1 MPPDLDT
8 LVDLMPFAAHLG
20 VRIEDASPDRAV
32 ATLEHRA
39 ELCTAA
45 GVMHGG
51 VLMSLADSLG
61 AVVTFLGLPEGA
73 TTATIT
79 STTQMFRPVTSGRV
93 RAVATVV
100 HRGRTTVTAQTD
112 VYDADE
118 RLVARTTQVQAVRS

>member
-20 VRIEDASPDRAV
+20 VRIEEASADRAV

-45 GVMHGG
+45 GVLHGG

-73 TTATIT
+73 STATIT
-79 STTQMFRPVTSGRV
+79 STTQMFRPVTAGTRAPPGGGVNPGRPT
-93 RAVATVV
+93 RHPPT
-100 HRGRTTVTAQTD
+100 
-112 VYDADE
+112 
-118 RLVARTTQVQAVRS
+118 